1 MSLAVR
7 VTPAVAAAQAAAPI
21 PSCRA
26 PGALLPTAQRVFHA
40 AARAVP
46 ARRGGQAGAG
56 RDLGVPRPGPRAR
69 GLRGEGDGAWRG
81 VRAPPRQPP
90 TDKTMTAAVVVAAA
104 ASSAVAVAAAAS
116 SAAGAGAG
124 PGTGTPASTQL

>member
-46 ARRGGQAGAG
+46 ARRAVQAG
-56 RDLGVPRPGPRAR
+56 LGPHLSSAR
-69 GLRGEGDGAWRG
+69 QAEGLRGAVDRAWQG

-90 TDKTMTAAVVVAAA
+90 TDKTMTAAVVAAA
-104 ASSAVAVAAAAS
+104 GASSAGGGGAQALFVAA
-116 SAAGAGAG
+116 
-124 PGTGTPASTQL
+124 